1 MSVLTPLTERLRVRA
16 GSRLSELAELALP
29 TECAACRRPGT
40 RWCVRCDRALARL
53 ARLPDPDHP
62 DRSDRPDRP
71 VRSARVSPRARV
83 PDLWVWGDYRAPL
96 DRVVTA
102 WKDEGRRD
110 LADLLAGLLAESLR
124 ACLEDDPAAEH
135 APAVELSPCLLV
147 PVPSS
152 RRAVHRRGDA
162 PLDSLTMAALQ
173 ALQALTDHPSPG
185 LALRAAASLRFA
197 PALTQA
203 RAVGEQSG
211 LDIGH
216 RWSNLDGSLRVA
228 PTWRVVVA
236 GRRCIVADDVVTTG
250 ATVAE
255 AARALRA
262 AGATEVRVA
271 AVAATPRRSASP
283 ADAGHP
289 GDPVLARPR
298 SGRLP
303 PAQRPK

>member
-1 MSVLTPLTERLRVRA
+1 M
-16 GSRLSELAELALP
+16 
-29 TECAACRRPGT
+29 
-40 RWCVRCDRALARL
+40 
-53 ARLPDPDHP
+53 
-62 DRSDRPDRP
+62 
-71 VRSARVSPRARV
+71 
-83 PDLWVWGDYRAPL
+83 
-96 DRVVTA
+96 TA

-110 LADLLAGLLAESLR
+110 LTDLLAGLLAESLR
-124 ACLEDDPAAEH
+124 ACLEDDPAAEN

-152 RRAVHRRGDA
+152 RRAVRRRGDA
-162 PLDSLTMAALQ
+162 PLDSLALQ

-185 LALRAAASLRFA
+185 LAPRAAASLRFA

-203 RAVGEQSG
+203 RAVGEQSR

-228 PTWRVVVA
+228 PAWRVVVA

-271 AVAATPRRSASP
+271 AVAATPRRSAAP
-283 ADAGHP
+283 GNGGHP
-289 GDPVLARPR
+289 GGPALARPG